1 MSLITRCPQ
10 CATLF
15 KVEPVELSVAQG
27 WVRCGQCD
35 HVFDGYVTV
44 VSLPALGPILR
55 PEPQFDALR
64 IDLDDLLL
72 REDADAVEPP
82 RSVQSIQ
89 PTRPWLNKFYIILLV
104 LGVCGQA
111 ISYGRHELAARMP
124 SLGPVLNATCVA
136 FQCTLDPLRRLEGMV
151 IDGSSFAPADTGF
164 VLNLTLR
171 NSEDVPLAMTSLELT
186 LTDAKDHAIIRRVL
200 NPSEMGAPSIMES
213 GKVWN
218 GTLAIEPLY
227 TTADIAGYRLYSF
240 YP

>member
-1 MSLITRCPQ
+1 
-10 CATLF
+10 
-15 KVEPVELSVAQG
+15 
-27 WVRCGQCD
+27 
-35 HVFDGYVTV
+35 
-44 VSLPALGPILR
+44 
-55 PEPQFDALR
+55 
-64 IDLDDLLL
+64 
-72 REDADAVEPP
+72 
-82 RSVQSIQ
+82 
-89 PTRPWLNKFYIILLV
+89 
-104 LGVCGQA
+104 
-111 ISYGRHELAARMP
+111 
-124 SLGPVLNATCVA
+124 
-136 FQCTLDPLRRLEGMV
+136 MV